1 MRSHWH
7 FVAAARKRADIMRA
21 EDLRIALFSGN
32 YNYVKDGANQALN
45 RLVGHLLSRG
55 VAVRIYS
62 PTIED
67 PPFAATGDLVSIKS
81 VPVPGRDEYRFGFG
95 LLGVGG
101 DIREFDP
108 QIVHIA
114 SPDLIGHRAAAW
126 ARRHKIPLVASV
138 HTRFETYFRYY
149 KLGWLQTVGETILR
163 RLYRR
168 CAEIYAPSESMAA
181 VLTDQRMNRNVRIWS
196 RGIDGDLFSPDKRDL
211 AWRRGLGIADEE
223 VVILFVGR
231 LVLEKGLDTF
241 ADTLAALD
249 ARGMAYRAVFVG
261 AGPAREWIEE
271 RAPQGIFLGFQ
282 GGEDL
287 ARAYASA
294 DIMFNPSS
302 TETFGNVTLEA
313 MASGLPVV
321 AARATG
327 SLSLVEDGVSGILT
341 SPDSV
346 SQSARA
352 LSHYITDADAR
363 AAAGRAGR
371 ERSKRYDWDRI
382 NEGLLQR
389 YLAVVDRK

>member
-1 MRSHWH
+1 MQP
-7 FVAAARKRADIMRA
+7 

-55 VAVRIYS
+55 VKVRIYS
-62 PTIED
+62 PTID
-67 PPFAATGDLVSIKS
+67 NPPFQATGDVVSISS
-81 VPVPGRDEYRFGFG
+81 VPLPGRGEYRLGFG
-95 LLGVGG
+95 LMGVGK
-101 DIREFDP
+101 DIEAFDP
-108 QIVHIA
+108 HIVHIA
-114 SPDLIGHRAAAW
+114 SPDLIGHRAVAW
-126 ARRHKIPLVASV
+126 ARRHYTPVVASV

-149 KLGWLQTVGETILR
+149 KAAWMQTFIETALR
-163 RLYRR
+163 RLYRK

-181 VLTDQRMNRNVRIWS
+181 VLTDQRMNRKVRIWS
-196 RGIDGDLFSPDKRDL
+196 RGIDGDLFHPDKRDVE
-211 AWRRGLGIADEE
+211 WRRGIGIEDDEL
-223 VVILFVGR
+223 VILFVGR

-241 ADTLAALD
+241 SDTLKELD
-249 ARGMAYRAVFVG
+249 KRGQNYRALFVG
-261 AGPAREWIEE
+261 EGPARSWIEE

-327 SLSLVEDGVSGILT
+327 SLSLVQEGVNGRLT
-341 SPDSV
+341 SPNSIK
-346 SQSARA
+346 QSADA
-352 LSHYITDADAR
+352 LQYYLNDPAAR
-363 AAAGRAGR
+363 AKAGKAGRK
-371 ERSKRYDWDRI
+371 RSKRFDWTEI

-389 YLAVVDRK
+389 YLAVAEMK

>member
-1 MRSHWH
+1 MQP
-7 FVAAARKRADIMRA
+7 
-21 EDLRIALFSGN
+21 EDLRVALFSGN

-55 VAVRIYS
+55 VKVRIYS
-62 PTIED
+62 PTIDD
-67 PPFAATGDLVSIKS
+67 PPFQATGDVVSINS
-81 VPVPGRDEYRFGFG
+81 VALPGRGEYRFGFG
-95 LLGVGG
+95 LTGVGK
-101 DIREFDP
+101 DIAAFDP
-108 QIVHIA
+108 HIVHIA

-126 ARRHKIPLVASV
+126 ARRHYVPLVASV

-149 KLGWLQTVGETILR
+149 RIGWLQTVGEAILR
-163 RLYRR
+163 RLYRK

-181 VLTDQRMNRNVRIWS
+181 VLTDQRMNRKVRIWS
-196 RGIDGDLFSPDKRDL
+196 RGIDGDIFHPDKRDMD
-211 AWRRGLGIADEE
+211 WRRGLGIGDDEQ
-223 VVILFVGR
+223 VILFVGR

-241 ADTLAALD
+241 SDTLKELD
-249 ARGMAYRAVFVG
+249 RRGQKYRALFVG
-261 AGPAREWIEE
+261 EGPARDWIEE

-327 SLSLVEDGVSGILT
+327 SLSLVEEGVNGRLT
-341 SPDSV
+341 SPDSIR
-346 SQSARA
+346 QSADA
-352 LSHYITDADAR
+352 LQYYLNDAGAR
-363 AAAGRAGR
+363 ARAGTAGR
-371 ERSKRYDWDRI
+371 ERSKRFDWTEI

-389 YLAVVDRK
+389 YLAVAESQ

>member
-1 MRSHWH
+1 MQP
-7 FVAAARKRADIMRA
+7 

-55 VAVRIYS
+55 VKVRIYS
-62 PTIED
+62 PTID
-67 PPFAATGDLVSIKS
+67 NPPFQATGDVVSISS
-81 VPVPGRDEYRFGFG
+81 VPLPGRGEYRLGFG
-95 LLGVGG
+95 LMGVGK
-101 DIREFDP
+101 DIEAFDP
-108 QIVHIA
+108 HIVHIA
-114 SPDLIGHRAAAW
+114 SPDLIGHRAVAW
-126 ARRHKIPLVASV
+126 ARRHYTPVVASV

-149 KLGWLQTVGETILR
+149 KAAWMQTFIETALR
-163 RLYRR
+163 RLYRK

-181 VLTDQRMNRNVRIWS
+181 VLTDQRMNRKVRIWS
-196 RGIDGDLFSPDKRDL
+196 RGIDGDLFHPDKRDME
-211 AWRRGLGIADEE
+211 WRRGIGIEDDEL
-223 VVILFVGR
+223 VILFVGR

-241 ADTLAALD
+241 SDTLKELD
-249 ARGMAYRAVFVG
+249 KRGQNYRALFVG
-261 AGPAREWIEE
+261 EGPARSWIEE

-327 SLSLVEDGVSGILT
+327 SLSLVQEGVNGRLT
-341 SPDSV
+341 SPDSIK
-346 SQSARA
+346 QSADA
-352 LSHYITDADAR
+352 LQYYLNDPAAR
-363 AAAGRAGR
+363 AKAGKAGRK
-371 ERSKRYDWDRI
+371 RSKRFDWTEI

-389 YLAVVDRK
+389 YLAVAEMK

>member
-1 MRSHWH
+1 MQP
-7 FVAAARKRADIMRA
+7 
-21 EDLRIALFSGN
+21 EDLRVALFSGN

-55 VAVRIYS
+55 VDVRIYS
-62 PTIED
+62 PTIEN
-67 PPFAATGDLVSIKS
+67 PPFAATGELVSIKS
-81 VPVPGRDEYRFGFG
+81 VPVPGRGEYRFGFG
-95 LLGVGG
+95 LTGVGA
-101 DIREFDP
+101 DVKAFDP
-108 QIVHIA
+108 HIVHIA

-126 ARRHKIPLVASV
+126 AKRHYTPLVASV

-149 KLGWLQTVGETILR
+149 KLGWAQTVGEAILR
-163 RLYRR
+163 RLYRK

-196 RGIDGDLFSPDKRDL
+196 RGIDGDLYNPDRRDM
-211 AWRRGLGIADEE
+211 AWRRELAIGDEE

-241 ADTLAALD
+241 SDTLKELD
-249 ARGMAYRAVFVG
+249 HRGTKYRALFVG
-261 AGPAREWIEE
+261 EGPAREWITE
-271 RAPQGIFLGFQ
+271 RAPQGIFTGFL
-282 GGEDL
+282 GGEEL

-327 SLSLVEDGVSGILT
+327 SLSLVEEGVTGILT
-341 SPDSV
+341 TPDHIRES
-346 SQSARA
+346 
-352 LSHYITDADAR
+352 ADALETYLNDPAAR
-363 AAAGRAGR
+363 EAAGSAGR
-371 ERSKRYDWDRI
+371 ERSKRFDWTAI

-389 YLAVVDRK
+389 YLAVAENKG